1 MAYDTNV
8 NSSGG
13 GGLTP
18 AQQAENDRLNKA
30 SESSKGTQA
39 EMARLAAEGRLD
51 ALQAAQLAAQA
62 SRIEALGKNL
72 KKGAD
77 AAKNLT

>member
-1 MAYDTNV
+1 MTSPISSNGTAFQQLQNTWLNEASGSSADT
-8 NSSGG
+8 
-13 GGLTP
+13 
-18 AQQAENDRLNKA
+18 R
-30 SESSKGTQA
+30 TQ
-39 EMARLAAEGRLD
+39 MDHIAAEGRLD

-77 AAKNLT
+77 AAKSLT